1 MAAVAGELGRRDAR
15 ILGLIGAGHFMS
27 HFYFLAL
34 PPLFPFLS
42 RAFDV
47 GYTELG
53 LMMTA
58 LYSASGLAQVPV
70 GFLVDRVGARIVL
83 TAGLVVMALGFG
95 LIGLAPGYWA
105 MVALVMFAGLG
116 HSVFHPADYAILN
129 ASINPARM
137 GRAFSIHTFAGHLGS
152 AAAPVAMILLTAL
165 VSWRAALVLAGLVGL
180 VVVAVLS
187 TQWQSLHE
195 DVLPKKGKEG
205 GRAAE
210 PGVGTS
216 GALALLFSRPMV
228 LFFLFFAT
236 LSMTS
241 TGMQAFSVS
250 ALVTLHDMPL
260 ATASAGLTA
269 YLFCTAAGIL
279 VGGAISDRTA
289 RHDLVAA
296 AVFVMSIVFALV
308 LATIDLELVA
318 LVALM
323 VVMGLGQGIIRP
335 ARDMMLRAA
344 APKGSVGKA
353 FGFVSA
359 GIAAGSAIAPIPFGL
374 LLDAGRPQWV
384 FYLIAIFMLV
394 ALVTVLIPKA
404 QRNPTPETR
413 P

>member
-1 MAAVAGELGRRDAR
+1 MAALAGELGRRDAR

-42 RAFDV
+42 KAFDV

-70 GFLVDRVGARIVL
+70 GFLVDRVGARVVL

-95 LIGLAPGYWA
+95 LVGLAPSYWA
-105 MVALVMFAGLG
+105 MVALVMLAGLG

-129 ASINPARM
+129 ASIRPARM

-152 AAAPVAMILLTAL
+152 AMAPAAMILLTTL

-180 VVVAVLS
+180 VVLAVLS
-187 TQWQSLHE
+187 TQWSSLQ
-195 DVLPKKGKEG
+195 DDALPKKAKG
-205 GRAAE
+205 GRAPPDGGA
-210 PGVGTS
+210 GNS
-216 GALALLFSRPMV
+216 GALALLFSRPMI

-250 ALVTLHDMPL
+250 ALVTLHDMPV

-279 VGGAISDRTA
+279 VGGQISDRTA

-296 AVFVMSIVFALV
+296 SVFVMSVVVVLV
-308 LATIDLELVA
+308 LAVIDLQLVG

-359 GIAAGSAIAPIPFGL
+359 GIAAGSAVAPIPFGL
-374 LLDAGRPQWV
+374 LLDAGRPEWV

-394 ALVTVLIPKA
+394 ALLTVLLPKTLPKRA
-404 QRNPTPETR
+404 
-413 P
+413 